1 MQHIVIANF
10 FGPKIP
16 THHIFDWVVIMNAF
30 VKIKA
35 INYETDIVHAFMYL
49 DFTSL
54 EGTKKLLMLTHTRHH
69 RG

>member
-1 MQHIVIANF
+1 
-10 FGPKIP
+10 
-16 THHIFDWVVIMNAF
+16 MNAF

-35 INYETDIVHAFMYL
+35 INYEMDIVHASMYL

-69 RG
+69 GG